1 MVCKGDCMGSYI
13 LRRLGQSMITV
24 AIVVITV
31 FLLLR
36 LMPKSGYFTRED
48 YVNMDEAARTA
59 YLRSMGV
66 LDDPVTQFV
75 RFMRG
80 VFKGDLGRSISIYPK
95 SPVLD
100 IIKEKAPYSLWFGL
114 AALVLSMGL
123 GLTLGVLMAR
133 YKDGLVDS
141 LGTIYVTIVRAIP
154 GLIWLFLLQQW
165 ITGLFNWPMV
175 FYDDRPVSWIMPTVS
190 LSLTGIAWY
199 AIWLRRFMVDEEN
212 RDYVRFAMAKGL
224 PRSMVMRRHVLRN
237 ALVPLV
243 QYFPQ
248 QVLLT
253 IAGSLLIESIYSI
266 PGMGGLLVNAVRQQ
280 DNPLVQALVLLYS
293 VLGVVGVFL
302 GDLLMAAVDPRI
314 KLTEK
319 KARLAPK
326 GDLP

>member
-1 MVCKGDCMGSYI
+1 MGSYI

-66 LDDPVTQFV
+66 LDDPATQFV